1 MYDNSC
7 FYGLT
12 DLLHFNV
19 YASLLKE
26 HIIKEERVIIK
37 IFKQKDEIVVIE
49 TNNFQDTI
57 LKDTRKDKSTDLMA
71 FDLVFLH
78 TLERYYSDY
87 EIKGMVYEYIEGVGS
102 WYKVHIPNHNPEDK
116 IYKPFYLKKKIT
128 KEDLSKYA
136 KSEEDYDKLLD
147 LYSITKGLIKF
158 TRPKTIKE
166 LFSSLEE

>member
-1 MYDNSC
+1 MYDNSY

-12 DLLHFNV
+12 DTLHFNV

-37 IFKQKDEIVVIE
+37 VFKLKDEIVVIE

-57 LKDTRKDKSTDLMA
+57 LKDTRSDKSTDLMT
-71 FDLVFLH
+71 FDLIFLR

-87 EIKGMVYEYIEGVGS
+87 EVKGMIYEYIEGIGS
-102 WYKVHIPNHNPEDK
+102 WYKVQIPNHSPEDK
-116 IYKPFYLKKKIT
+116 LYKPFYLKKKIT
-128 KEDLSKYA
+128 KKDLSKYA
-136 KSEEDYDKLLD
+136 KSPEDYDKLLD

-158 TRPKTIKE
+158 TRPSTIKE
-166 LFSSLEE
+166 LFSRIEE

>member
-1 MYDNSC
+1 MYDNNY

-26 HIIKEERVIIK
+26 HITKEERVIIK
-37 IFKQKDEIVVIE
+37 VFKLKDEIVVIE

-57 LKDTRKDKSTDLMA
+57 LKDTRKDKSTDLMT
-71 FDLVFLH
+71 FDLIFLR

-87 EIKGMVYEYIEGVGS
+87 EIKGMIYEYMEGVGS
-102 WYKVHIPNHNPEDK
+102 WYKVHIPNHSPEDK

-128 KEDLSKYA
+128 KEDLSKYT
-136 KSEEDYDKLLD
+136 KSKEDYDKLLT
-147 LYSITKGLIKF
+147 LYNITKGLIKF
-158 TRPKTIKE
+158 TSPKKVKE
-166 LFSSLEE
+166 LFAQIEE